1 MGLASSSST
10 PLHTCPRKFLGTT
23 AWKVVSC
30 TWCPCWVTEIGDR
43 PCECSWAARFSLPFY
58 TSPIW
63 HQKGSKCQQRPD
75 PYEARVVLR
84 CGCFAF
90 PNRGLLAQYTLAST
104 FTAREFSSQV
114 QFPTKYSSSQ
124 QPKQGEGTAL
134 ACSASVTG
142 HLLLRESLLSQF
154 HLPTRCA
161 PLLQTRCLGGR
172 RMGFPGCW
180 FLSIWSS
187 SGQGSL
193 FWTFWSLQ
201 NGWESRAC
209 LDPCPVFLRAFGS
222 LFRRPPIVSHRTEMG
237 LALSMCDWPQGM
249 SPSSLFHLVPQG
261 PPVTATSLTEQ
272 ICHVKDSHPLS

>member
-161 PLLQTRCLGGR
+161 PLLGRLGAWVAGEWDSLVADSCPSEALPARARCSEHSDLCRMAGR
-172 RMGFPGCW
+172 AELVWIPVQF
-180 FLSIWSS
+180 S
-187 SGQGSL
+187 SGLLEVSSEG
-193 FWTFWSLQ
+193 LQ
-201 NGWESRAC
+201 
-209 LDPCPVFLRAFGS
+209 
-222 LFRRPPIVSHRTEMG
+222 
-237 LALSMCDWPQGM
+237 
-249 SPSSLFHLVPQG
+249 
-261 PPVTATSLTEQ
+261 
-272 ICHVKDSHPLS
+272 